1 MCPKTADRLNRA
13 KSGTPTSVK
22 VPIGDRSDRDLSL
35 RTVDPGVGSA
45 ANRGD
50 ERGTSRPAEM
60 QARHVLLVDDNA
72 ICQQLGRALLAA
84 RGLSVTLAA
93 DGATALE
100 ALNESVFD
108 LVLMDIQMPGM
119 NGYEATER
127 LRRNPRLSALP
138 VIAMTAGA
146 TEDDRQACLAAGMDE
161 FFAKPIEPQR
171 LYAVIDQYL
180 KPSCTASG
188 EAPGSGSG
196 TGPATAAFND
206 PRVIDVSR
214 GLYFTGGQMP
224 LYTSL
229 LREFGRLHRSDAETL
244 RCLVAWHRMEDA
256 RRLVHTLKGVA
267 DGLGAID
274 LRDRCQVIEAS
285 LPDRLNEGDVG
296 ALSHAHGRVLHAIAR
311 LPEAE
316 AEAAAAS
323 AKDARARGST
333 WNELVEEMRILL
345 KQGNLRALDCV
356 SSCREHVG
364 GRYDELMTD
373 LEDLLMQFRFDDAIE
388 RLERLDAVMR
398 VEQSGAPIE

>member
-1 MCPKTADRLNRA
+1 MRPKSADRLSRA

-22 VPIGDRSDRDLSL
+22 VSIGDRSDRDLSL
-35 RTVDPGVGSA
+35 RTVDTGVGSA
-45 ANRGD
+45 AIRDD
-50 ERGTSRPAEM
+50 ERGTSLPAEM
-60 QARHVLLVDDNA
+60 PTRHVLLVDDNT
-72 ICQQLGRALLAA
+72 ICRQLGQALLAE

-93 DGATALE
+93 DGAAALE

-119 NGYEATER
+119 NGYEATKR
-127 LRRNPRLSALP
+127 LRRDPRLGALP

-188 EAPGSGSG
+188 EAPGPGSDIE
-196 TGPATAAFND
+196 PATAAFND
-206 PRVIDVSR
+206 PRVIDVRR

-224 LYTSL
+224 LYRSL
-229 LREFGRLHRSDAETL
+229 LREFGRLHRSDVETL
-244 RCLVAWHRMEDA
+244 TCLVAWHRMEDA

-267 DGLGAID
+267 DGLGAVE
-274 LRDRCQVIEAS
+274 LRDRCQLIEGS
-285 LPDRLNEGDVG
+285 LPDRLNEGDVE
-296 ALSHAHGRVLHAIAR
+296 ALSRAHGRVLHAIAR
-311 LPEAE
+311 LPEP
-316 AEAAAAS
+316 AAAS
-323 AKDARARGST
+323 AEGVRARRPT

-356 SSCREHVG
+356 SSCRDHSG
-364 GRYDELMTD
+364 GRHDELMTD
-373 LEDLLMQFRFDDAIE
+373 LEDLLMQFRFDEAIE

-398 VEQSGAPIE
+398 VEQSGAPVE